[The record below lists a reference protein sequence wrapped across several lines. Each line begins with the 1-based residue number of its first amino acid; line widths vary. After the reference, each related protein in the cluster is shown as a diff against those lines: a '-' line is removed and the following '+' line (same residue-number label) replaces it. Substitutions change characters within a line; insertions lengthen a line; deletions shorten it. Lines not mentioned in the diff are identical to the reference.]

1 VALIGKTRAYCN
13 LREAGSPVTYQC
25 CCALQSKV
33 HDVTVRR
40 YSDRSSEHP
49 SEMKWTAPCYA
60 TIYPFRPLASK
71 AISLIVPMF

>member
-40 YSDRSSEHP
+40 YSDR
-49 SEMKWTAPCYA
+49 A